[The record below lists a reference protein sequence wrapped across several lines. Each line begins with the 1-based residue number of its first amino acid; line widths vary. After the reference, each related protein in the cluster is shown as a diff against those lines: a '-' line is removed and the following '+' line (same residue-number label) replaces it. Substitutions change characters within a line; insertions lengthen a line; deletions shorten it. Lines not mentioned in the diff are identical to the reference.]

1 MKKKYIR
8 PESQIFG
15 LPKDNYLMA
24 TSIGIASDENA
35 EQNIEV
41 EARDEYIGSSAV
53 WDSEW

>member
-35 EQNIEV
+35 KQDIEV

>member
-15 LPKDNYLMA
+15 LPKDNYLVA
-24 TSIGIASDENA
+24 TSIGIDSGNKAQQD
-35 EQNIEV
+35 IEV

>member
-35 EQNIEV
+35 QQGIEV

>member
-24 TSIGIASDENA
+24 TSIGIDSGDKAQQD
-35 EQNIEV
+35 IEV